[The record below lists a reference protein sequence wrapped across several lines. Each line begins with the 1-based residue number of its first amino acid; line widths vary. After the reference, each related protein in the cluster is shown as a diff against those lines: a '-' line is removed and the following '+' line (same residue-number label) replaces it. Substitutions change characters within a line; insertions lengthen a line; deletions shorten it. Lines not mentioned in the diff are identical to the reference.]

1 MPLQKD
7 QQDWMHFSSTD
18 EKSVCSHPGYVSF
31 KILLGA
37 IFSICIQL
45 YFAFADLLHRKWRMC
60 TTG

>member
-37 IFSICIQL
+37 IFPICI
-45 YFAFADLLHRKWRMC
+45 
-60 TTG
+60 